1 MLHPP
6 LSERDVEQVLQGI
19 VPPGRGDLAEL
30 ARLFARMRAGGEIEQ
45 APPMEARLLAAL
57 EAFEVAERSGSE
69 LAQASERRRLR
80 RARRRWQVV
89 AAAAA
94 VVVLGGVGFALHGR
108 MDDNLRTRPPD
119 AVSAAPETG
128 GGSSTGTGNSTTTNS
143 LELGVPTST
152 VPGTNFNDTSE
163 SSTGVDHAGG
173 SSGSATSEVP
183 KPGTTTSMS
192 AGGFD
197 ASKVEQ
203 SCGDDMDC
211 WIDAAQKQCGSDM
224 DCWADAAEQCP
235 DNTSCRS
242 MLNELCGFNDEC
254 QAAIY
259 GGRPV
264 RHHHRYP

>member
-1 MLHPP
+1 MVHPP
-6 LSERDVEQVLQGI
+6 LSERDVEQVLHGI
-19 VPPGRGDLAEL
+19 VPPGRGDLADL
-30 ARLFARMRAGGEIEQ
+30 ARLFARMRAGGETEQ
-45 APPMEARLLAAL
+45 APPMDARLLAAL
-57 EAFEVAERSGSE
+57 EAFETAERSVSE

-94 VVVLGGVGFALHGR
+94 VVVLGGVAFALHGR

-128 GGSSTGTGNSTTTNS
+128 GDSSTGNSTSTDQP
-143 LELGVPTST
+143 ELGVPTST
-152 VPGTNFNDTSE
+152 VPAGTNFNDTSR
-163 SSTGVDHAGG
+163 SSTGVDHASG

-183 KPGTTTSMS
+183 KPGSTTSTS

-203 SCGDDMDC
+203 RCGGDMDC
-211 WIDAAQKQCGSDM
+211 WIDAAAQQCGDDV
-224 DCWADAAEQCP
+224 DCWGEAAEQCP

-242 MLNELCGFNDEC
+242 MLNELCGFSPDC
-254 QAAIY
+254 QAAIW
-259 GGRPV
+259 GGRPGW
-264 RHHHRYP
+264 HHHR